1 MTEALT
7 PRSAVLAE
15 KLFAEGLLPADGPAE
30 GSREAGPGTS
40 PDAAGSSEAH
50 DVEAA
55 VHAIADRSRQAARR
69 MARANRAWK
78 DRGLRAIAA
87 ALLERKAGILAAN
100 AKDVAAGKV
109 NGTSA
114 AMLDRLTLTG
124 ARIDGLAAA
133 LENLANL
140 PDPVGNV
147 VRGQTLPN
155 GLRLRQVNVP
165 MGVVAAIYEARPN
178 VTVDIAGLGLKSG
191 NAVVLRGGT
200 AAAATNAALVTVLRD
215 ALDSVGLPA
224 DAVQSVDQYGRD
236 GANVLMRA
244 RGRVDVLIPRGGRE
258 LIQSVVNN
266 ARVPVI
272 ETGEGNVHIFLD
284 ASANEDMAV
293 EILLNAKTQRPSVC
307 NTVETL
313 LVHSKSTV
321 LPAVAAA
328 LRAAGVR
335 LHTDERIRAALP
347 ASIDS
352 VPATDEDWATEYMD
366 LDLAVAMVD
375 SLDDAVKHIRTWST
389 GHTEAILTNDL
400 ANAERFIAEVDSAA
414 VIVNAS
420 TRFTDG
426 GELGL
431 GAEVGIS
438 TQKLHAR
445 GPMGLTELTTTK
457 WIVQGEGQIRA

>member
-1 MTEALT
+1 MTEALISNT
-7 PRSAVLAE
+7 
-15 KLFAEGLLPADGPAE
+15 AD
-30 GSREAGPGTS
+30 TS
-40 PDAAGSSEAH
+40 VDAAAAGAQPATPAAAPESRDRNLPEA

-55 VHAIADRSRQAARR
+55 VHAIADRSRHAARR
-69 MARANRAWK
+69 MAMANRAWK
-78 DRGLRAIAA
+78 DRGLRAVGA
-87 ALLERKAGILAAN
+87 ALQANTRAILDAN
-100 AKDVAAGKV
+100 ARDVANGKA

-114 AMLDRLTLTG
+114 ALLDRLTLTD
-124 ARIDGLAAA
+124 ARIDGLVAA

-178 VTVDIAGLGLKSG
+178 VTVDIAGLALKSG
-191 NAVVLRGGT
+191 NAVILRGGS
-200 AAAATNAALVTVLRD
+200 AAEATNGVLVRVLRE
-215 ALDSVGLPA
+215 ALESVGLPA
-224 DAVQSVDQYGRD
+224 DAVQTVDQYGRA
-236 GANVLMRA
+236 GATVLMRA
-244 RGRVDVLIPRGGRE
+244 RGRVDVLIPRGGRD
-258 LIQSVVNN
+258 LIQSVVTNS
-266 ARVPVI
+266 AVPVI
-272 ETGEGNVHIFLD
+272 ETGEGNVHIFID
-284 ASANEDMAV
+284 ESANEDMAV

-313 LVHSKSTV
+313 LVHSGSAV
-321 LPAVAAA
+321 LPAVAKA
-328 LRAAGVR
+328 LSKAGVR
-335 LHTDERIRAALP
+335 LHADERVRAALP
-347 ASIDS
+347 SSIAADA
-352 VPATDEDWATEYMD
+352 ATDEDWGTEYMD

-375 SLDDAVKHIRTWST
+375 SLDEAVRHIRKWST

-457 WIVQGEGQIRA
+457 WIVQGEGQVRG

>member
-1 MTEALT
+1 MTEALIHKT
-7 PRSAVLAE
+7 AENSGHTAAATQPVESSAAPV
-15 KLFAEGLLPADGPAE
+15 PADIPL
-30 GSREAGPGTS
+30 
-40 PDAAGSSEAH
+40 SSG

-55 VHAIADRSRQAARR
+55 VHAIADRSRHAARR
-69 MARANRAWK
+69 MAMANRAWK
-78 DRGLRAIAA
+78 DRALRAVGT
-87 ALLERKAGILAAN
+87 ALQESTESILTAN
-100 AKDVAAGKV
+100 AMDVAAGKA

-114 AMLDRLTLTG
+114 AMLDRLTLTET
-124 ARIDGLAAA
+124 RIAGLVSA

-178 VTVDIAGLGLKSG
+178 VTVDIAGLALKSG
-191 NAVVLRGGT
+191 NAVILRGGS
-200 AAAATNAALVTVLRD
+200 AAQATNEVLVRVLRE
-215 ALDSVGLPA
+215 ALESVGLPA
-224 DAVQSVDQYGRD
+224 DAVQTVDQYGRA
-236 GANVLMRA
+236 GANVLMKA

-258 LIQSVVNN
+258 LIQTVVTTS
-266 ARVPVI
+266 AVPVI
-272 ETGEGNVHIFLD
+272 ETGEGNVHIFID
-284 ASANEDMAV
+284 ESASEDMAV

-313 LVHSKSTV
+313 LVHSGSRV

-328 LRAAGVR
+328 LRKAGVR
-335 LHTDERIRAALP
+335 LHTDERTRAALP
-347 ASIDS
+347 ASIES
-352 VPATDEDWATEYMD
+352 EPATDEDWATEYMD

-375 SLDDAVKHIRTWST
+375 SLDEAVSHIRTWST

-400 ANAERFIAEVDSAA
+400 SNAERFIAEVDSAA

-457 WIVQGEGQIRA
+457 WIVQGEGQVRG

>member
-1 MTEALT
+1 
-7 PRSAVLAE
+7 
-15 KLFAEGLLPADGPAE
+15 
-30 GSREAGPGTS
+30 
-40 PDAAGSSEAH
+40 
-50 DVEAA
+50 
-55 VHAIADRSRQAARR
+55 
-69 MARANRAWK
+69 MATANRAWK
-78 DRGLRAIAA
+78 DRALRAVGA
-87 ALLERKAGILAAN
+87 ALQENVPAILTAN
-100 AKDVAAGKV
+100 AMDVEKGKA

-114 AMLDRLTLTG
+114 ALLDRLTLTE
-124 ARIDGLAAA
+124 ARVAGLVAA

-178 VTVDIAGLGLKSG
+178 VTVDIAGLALKSG
-191 NAVVLRGGT
+191 NAVILRGGS
-200 AAAATNAALVTVLRD
+200 AAEATNQVLVRVLRE
-215 ALDSVGLPA
+215 ALESVGLPA
-224 DAVQSVDQYGRD
+224 DAVQTVDQYGRA
-236 GANVLMRA
+236 GANVLMKA
-244 RGRVDVLIPRGGRE
+244 RGRVDVLIPRGGRD
-258 LIQSVVNN
+258 LIQTVVTNS
-266 ARVPVI
+266 AVPVI

-284 ASANEDMAV
+284 ESADENMAV

-313 LVHSKSTV
+313 LVHSRSTV

-328 LRAAGVR
+328 LRGAGVR
-335 LHTDERIRAALP
+335 LHVDGRISAALP
-347 ASIDS
+347 GIETQ
-352 VPATDEDWATEYMD
+352 PATDVDWGTEYMD

-375 SLDDAVKHIRTWST
+375 SLDEAVQHIRTWST
-389 GHTEAILTNDL
+389 GHTEAILTNSL

-457 WIVQGEGQIRA
+457 WIVQGEGQVRA

>member
-7 PRSAVLAE
+7 PRSAVLAD
-15 KLFAEGLLPADGPAE
+15 KLIAEGLIPADEPAE
-30 GSREAGPGTS
+30 GGREVPAS
-40 PDAAGSSEAH
+40 PEAAEASGAV

-55 VHAIADRSRQAARR
+55 VHAIADRSRHAARR

-78 DRGLRAIAA
+78 DRGLRAIGA
-87 ALLERKAGILAAN
+87 ALLEGSRQILAAN
-100 AKDVAAGKV
+100 AKDVSAGRA

-114 AMLDRLTLTG
+114 AMLDRLTLTD
-124 ARIDGLAAA
+124 ARIKALAAA
-133 LENLANL
+133 LENLATL

-147 VRGQTLPN
+147 MRGQTLPN
-155 GLRLRQVNVP
+155 GLRLRQINVP

-191 NAVVLRGGT
+191 NAVILRGGT
-200 AAAATNAALVTVLRD
+200 AAAATNAALVTILRD
-215 ALDSVGLPA
+215 ALESVGLPA
-224 DAVQSVDQYGRD
+224 DAVQTVDQYGRE
-236 GANVLMRA
+236 GANALMRA

-258 LIQSVVNN
+258 LIQSVVAN
-266 ARVPVI
+266 ASVPVI

-293 EILLNAKTQRPSVC
+293 EILLNSKTQRPSVC

-313 LVHSKSTV
+313 LVHSGSTV

-328 LRAAGVR
+328 LRAAGVT
-335 LHTDERIRAALP
+335 LHTDERIRKALP
-347 ASIDS
+347 ASIET
-352 VPATDEDWATEYMD
+352 VPATKEDWATEYMD

-375 SLDDAVKHIRTWST
+375 SLDEAVRHIRAWST

>member
-7 PRSAVLAE
+7 PDAPVISDVS
-15 KLFAEGLLPADGPAE
+15 G
-30 GSREAGPGTS
+30 
-40 PDAAGSSEAH
+40 AAGQTPGNPVAGGAPLSPE
-50 DVEAA
+50 DVQAA
-55 VHAIADRSRQAARR
+55 VHAIADRSRKAARR
-69 MARANRAWK
+69 MGQANRAWK
-78 DRGLRAIAA
+78 DRGLRAIGA
-87 ALLERKAGILAAN
+87 ALLENRKHVLEAN
-100 AKDVAAGKV
+100 AKDVAVGRA

-114 AMLDRLTLTG
+114 ALLDRLTLTP
-124 ARIDGLAAA
+124 ARIDGLVSA
-133 LENLANL
+133 LENLAGL

-178 VTVDIAGLGLKSG
+178 VTVDIAGLALKSG
-191 NAVVLRGGT
+191 NAVILRGGS
-200 AAAATNAALVTVLRD
+200 AAAHTNGALVQILRE

-224 DAVQSVDQYGRD
+224 DAVQSVDQYGRE

-258 LIQSVVNN
+258 LIQTVVTNSS
-266 ARVPVI
+266 VPVI
-272 ETGEGNVHIFLD
+272 ETGEGNVHIFID
-284 ASANEDMAV
+284 ESAGEEMAV
-293 EILLNAKTQRPSVC
+293 DILLNAKTQRPSVC

-313 LVHSKSTV
+313 LVHSGSTV
-321 LPAVAAA
+321 LPAVAKALRDAGVTLHVDDRIAAA
-328 LRAAGVR
+328 LGAGVE
-335 LHTDERIRAALP
+335 T
-347 ASIDS
+347 
-352 VPATDEDWATEYMD
+352 VPADDEDWATEYMD

-375 SLDDAVKHIRTWST
+375 NLDDAVNHIRKWTT
-389 GHTEAILTNDL
+389 GHTEAILTNNL
-400 ANAERFIAEVDSAA
+400 ANAEKFIADIDSAA

-457 WIVQGEGQIRA
+457 WIVQGEGQIRG

>member
-1 MTEALT
+1 MTEALIHT
-7 PRSAVLAE
+7 AENSGNTAAQAQPGPSAGQASAVDTLS
-15 KLFAEGLLPADGPAE
+15 PA
-30 GSREAGPGTS
+30 
-40 PDAAGSSEAH
+40 

-55 VHAIADRSRQAARR
+55 VHAIADRSRHAARR
-69 MARANRAWK
+69 MSTANRAWK
-78 DRGLRAIAA
+78 DRGLRAVGA
-87 ALLERKAGILAAN
+87 ALQENVEAILAAN
-100 AKDVAAGKV
+100 AMDVQRGQD
-109 NGTSA
+109 NGTSKA
-114 AMLDRLTLTG
+114 LLDRLTLTETRV
-124 ARIDGLAAA
+124 AGLVAA

-178 VTVDIAGLGLKSG
+178 VTVDIAGLALKSG
-191 NAVVLRGGT
+191 NAVILRGGS
-200 AAAATNAALVTVLRD
+200 AAEATNQVLVRVLRE
-215 ALDSVGLPA
+215 ALESVGLPA
-224 DAVQSVDQYGRD
+224 DAVQTVDQFGRA
-236 GANVLMRA
+236 GANVLMKA
-244 RGRVDVLIPRGGRE
+244 RGRVDVLIPRGGRD
-258 LIQSVVNN
+258 LIQTVVTNS
-266 ARVPVI
+266 AVPVI
-272 ETGEGNVHIFLD
+272 ETGEGNVHIFID
-284 ASANEDMAV
+284 ESADENMAV

-313 LVHSKSTV
+313 LVHSGSTV
-321 LPAVAAA
+321 LPAVATA
-328 LRAAGVR
+328 LRNAGVR
-335 LHTDERIRAALP
+335 LHVDDRIRAALP
-347 ASIDS
+347 GVETEA
-352 VPATDEDWATEYMD
+352 ATDADWGTEYMD

-375 SLDDAVKHIRTWST
+375 SLDDAVQHIRTWST
-389 GHTEAILTNDL
+389 GHTEAILTNHL

-457 WIVQGEGQIRA
+457 WIVQGEGQVRA

>member
-7 PRSAVLAE
+7 PRSAVLAD
-15 KLFAEGLLPADGPAE
+15 KLFAEGLIPAE
-30 GSREAGPGTS
+30 GSTV
-40 PDAAGSSEAH
+40 

-55 VHAIADRSRQAARR
+55 VHAIADRSRHAARR

-78 DRGLRAIAA
+78 DRGLRAIAD
-87 ALLERKAGILAAN
+87 ALGEHKDRILAAN
-100 AKDVAAGKV
+100 SKDVAAGKA

-114 AMLDRLTLTG
+114 AMLDRLTLTD
-124 ARIDGLAAA
+124 ARIQGLAAA

-191 NAVVLRGGT
+191 NAVILRGGT

-215 ALDSVGLPA
+215 ALESVGLPA

-236 GANVLMRA
+236 GANALMRA
-244 RGRVDVLIPRGGRE
+244 RGRVDVLIPRGGRD
-258 LIQSVVNN
+258 LIQSVVTN
-266 ARVPVI
+266 AKVPVI

-284 ASANEDMAV
+284 ASADEEMAV

-313 LVHSKSTV
+313 LVHSGSTV

-328 LRAAGVR
+328 LRNAGVT
-335 LHTDERIRAALP
+335 LHADDRIRAALP
-347 ASIDS
+347 ASVDS

-400 ANAERFIAEVDSAA
+400 GNAERFIAEVDSAA

>member
-1 MTEALT
+1 
-7 PRSAVLAE
+7 
-15 KLFAEGLLPADGPAE
+15 
-30 GSREAGPGTS
+30 
-40 PDAAGSSEAH
+40 
-50 DVEAA
+50 
-55 VHAIADRSRQAARR
+55 
-69 MARANRAWK
+69 MAMANRAWK
-78 DRGLRAIAA
+78 DRALRAVGA
-87 ALLERKAGILAAN
+87 ALQESTQAILAAN
-100 AKDVAAGKV
+100 ARDVAAGKA

-114 AMLDRLTLTG
+114 AMLDRLTLTE
-124 ARIDGLAAA
+124 ARIAGLVAA

-178 VTVDIAGLGLKSG
+178 VTVDIAGLALKSG
-191 NAVVLRGGT
+191 NAVILRGGS
-200 AAAATNAALVTVLRD
+200 AAEATNEVLVRVLRE
-215 ALDSVGLPA
+215 ALESVGLPA
-224 DAVQSVDQYGRD
+224 DAVQTVDQYGRA

-244 RGRVDVLIPRGGRE
+244 RGRVDVLIPRGGRD
-258 LIQSVVNN
+258 LIQTVVNN
-266 ARVPVI
+266 SAVPVI
-272 ETGEGNVHIFLD
+272 ETGEGNVHIFID
-284 ASANEDMAV
+284 ESAGEEMAV

-313 LVHSKSTV
+313 LVHSGSTV

-328 LRAAGVR
+328 LSKAGVR
-335 LHTDERIRAALP
+335 LHADDRIRAALP
-347 ASIDS
+347 DSIES
-352 VPATDEDWATEYMD
+352 EPATDEDWGTEYMN

-375 SLDDAVKHIRTWST
+375 SLDEAVSHIRAWST
-389 GHTEAILTNDL
+389 GHTEAILTNNL

-457 WIVQGEGQIRA
+457 WIVQGEGQVRG

>member
-7 PRSAVLAE
+7 PDSPVITDALASGNATRVPE
-15 KLFAEGLLPADGPAE
+15 TPELGTAPLT
-30 GSREAGPGTS
+30 PGQ
-40 PDAAGSSEAH
+40 
-50 DVEAA
+50 VEAA
-55 VHAIADRSRQAARR
+55 VHSIADRSRQAARH
-69 MARANRAWK
+69 MAQANRAWK
-78 DRGLRAIAA
+78 DRALRAIGA
-87 ALLERKAGILAAN
+87 ALREQQDSILAAN
-100 AKDVAAGKV
+100 AKDVESGR
-109 NGTSA
+109 NSGTSV
-114 AMLDRLTLTG
+114 AMLDRLTLTP
-124 ARIDGLAAA
+124 ARIGGLVAA
-133 LENLANL
+133 LENLAGL

-178 VTVDIAGLGLKSG
+178 VTVDIAGLALKSG
-191 NAVVLRGGT
+191 NAVILRGGS
-200 AAAATNAALVTVLRD
+200 AAAHTNAALVTILRD
-215 ALDSVGLPA
+215 ALESVGLPA
-224 DAVQSVDQYGRD
+224 DAVQSVDEFGRE

-244 RGRVDVLIPRGGRE
+244 RGRVDVLIPRGGRD
-258 LIQSVVNN
+258 LIQTVVNN
-266 ARVPVI
+266 SSVPVI
-272 ETGEGNVHIFLD
+272 ETGEGNVHIFID
-284 ASANEDMAV
+284 ESASEEMAV
-293 EILLNAKTQRPSVC
+293 DILLNAKTQRPSVC

-328 LRAAGVR
+328 LRSAGVT
-335 LHTDERIRAALP
+335 LHVDSRIEAAL
-347 ASIDS
+347 SGSVDT
-352 VPATDEDWATEYMD
+352 VPADDVDWATEYMD

-375 SLDDAVKHIRTWST
+375 NLDEAVSHIRKWST
-389 GHTEAILTNDL
+389 GHTEAILTNNL
-400 ANAERFIAEVDSAA
+400 ANAEKFIADIDSAA

-457 WIVQGEGQIRA
+457 WIVQGEGQVRA

>member
-1 MTEALT
+1 MTEALIHKT
-7 PRSAVLAE
+7 AENSGDTAAATRPVESSAAPV
-15 KLFAEGLLPADGPAE
+15 PAGVPL
-30 GSREAGPGTS
+30 
-40 PDAAGSSEAH
+40 SSG

-55 VHAIADRSRQAARR
+55 VHAIADRSRHAARR
-69 MARANRAWK
+69 MAMANRAWK
-78 DRGLRAIAA
+78 DRALRAVGT
-87 ALLERKAGILAAN
+87 ALQESTESILTAN
-100 AKDVAAGKV
+100 AMDVAAGKA

-114 AMLDRLTLTG
+114 AMLDRLTLTET
-124 ARIDGLAAA
+124 RIAGLVAA

-178 VTVDIAGLGLKSG
+178 VTVDIAGLALKSG
-191 NAVVLRGGT
+191 NAVILRGGS
-200 AAAATNAALVTVLRD
+200 AAQATNEVLVRVLRE

-224 DAVQSVDQYGRD
+224 DAVQTVDQYGRA
-236 GANVLMRA
+236 GANVLMKA

-258 LIQSVVNN
+258 LIQTVVTNS
-266 ARVPVI
+266 AVPVI
-272 ETGEGNVHIFLD
+272 ETGEGNVHIFID
-284 ASANEDMAV
+284 ESASEDMAV

-313 LVHSKSTV
+313 LVHSGSRV

-328 LRAAGVR
+328 LRKAGVR
-335 LHTDERIRAALP
+335 LHTDERTRAALP
-347 ASIDS
+347 ASIES
-352 VPATDEDWATEYMD
+352 EPATDEDWATEYMD

-375 SLDDAVKHIRTWST
+375 SLDEAVSHIRTWST

-400 ANAERFIAEVDSAA
+400 SNAERFIAEVDSAA

-457 WIVQGEGQIRA
+457 WIVQGEGQVRG

>member
-7 PRSAVLAE
+7 HKTAE
-15 KLFAEGLLPADGPAE
+15 NSGDTAAYAGVPPVESPAASVPA
-30 GSREAGPGTS
+30 GVPL
-40 PDAAGSSEAH
+40 SSG

-55 VHAIADRSRQAARR
+55 VHAIADRSRHAARR
-69 MARANRAWK
+69 MAMANRAWK
-78 DRGLRAIAA
+78 DRALRAVGD
-87 ALLERKAGILAAN
+87 ALQGSTSAILSAN
-100 AKDVAAGKV
+100 ARDVAAGKA

-114 AMLDRLTLTG
+114 AMLDRLTLTE
-124 ARIDGLAAA
+124 ARIAGLVAA
-133 LENLANL
+133 LENLAGQ

-178 VTVDIAGLGLKSG
+178 VTVDIAGLALKSG
-191 NAVVLRGGT
+191 NAVILRGGS
-200 AAAATNAALVTVLRD
+200 AAEATNEVLVRILREALE
-215 ALDSVGLPA
+215 SVGLPA
-224 DAVQSVDQYGRD
+224 DAVQTVDQYGRA

-258 LIQSVVNN
+258 LIQTVVTNS
-266 ARVPVI
+266 AVPVI
-272 ETGEGNVHIFLD
+272 ETGEGNVHIFID
-284 ASANEDMAV
+284 ESANEEMAV

-313 LVHSKSTV
+313 LVHSGSTV

-328 LRAAGVR
+328 LSKAGVR
-335 LHTDERIRAALP
+335 LHADERVRASLP
-347 ASIDS
+347 AAIKAE
-352 VPATDEDWATEYMD
+352 PATDEDWGTEYMD

-375 SLDDAVKHIRTWST
+375 SLDEAVKHIRTWST

-457 WIVQGEGQIRA
+457 WIVQGEGQVRG

>member
-1 MTEALT
+1 MTEALIHT
-7 PRSAVLAE
+7 TAENSGDTAAASDKQPVVPASESVSADVPL
-15 KLFAEGLLPADGPAE
+15 
-30 GSREAGPGTS
+30 
-40 PDAAGSSEAH
+40 SEA
-50 DVEAA
+50 DVEKA
-55 VHAIADRSRQAARR
+55 VHAIADRSRHAARK
-69 MARANRAWK
+69 MAMANRAWK
-78 DRGLRAIAA
+78 DRALQAVAAGLQASTRD
-87 ALLERKAGILAAN
+87 ILAAN
-100 AKDVAAGKV
+100 DKDVAAGKA

-114 AMLDRLTLTG
+114 AMLDRLTLTET
-124 ARIDGLAAA
+124 RIAGLVAA
-133 LENLANL
+133 LDNLAGL

-178 VTVDIAGLGLKSG
+178 VTVDIAGLALKSG
-191 NAVVLRGGT
+191 NAVILRGGS
-200 AAAATNAALVTVLRD
+200 AAEATNEVLVRVLRE
-215 ALDSVGLPA
+215 ALESVGLPA
-224 DAVQSVDQYGRD
+224 DAVQTVDQYGRA
-236 GANVLMRA
+236 GAGVLMRA

-258 LIQSVVNN
+258 LIQTVVTNS
-266 ARVPVI
+266 AVPVI
-272 ETGEGNVHIFLD
+272 ETGEGNVHIFID
-284 ASANEDMAV
+284 ESAGEEMAV

-313 LVHSKSTV
+313 LVHSGSTV

-328 LRAAGVR
+328 LAKAGVR
-335 LHTDERIRAALP
+335 LHTDERVRAALP
-347 ASIDS
+347 ASIES
-352 VPATDEDWATEYMD
+352 EPATDEDWGTEYMD

-375 SLDDAVKHIRTWST
+375 TLDEAVKHIRTWST

-400 ANAERFIAEVDSAA
+400 ANAERFIAEIDSAA

-457 WIVQGEGQIRA
+457 WIVQGEGQVRG

>member
-7 PRSAVLAE
+7 SHPD
-15 KLFAEGLLPADGPAE
+15 LPLNDTP
-30 GSREAGPGTS
+30 
-40 PDAAGSSEAH
+40 AAGLPPAAPG
-50 DVEAA
+50 VEAA
-55 VHAIADRSRQAARR
+55 VHAIADRSRAASRE

-78 DRGLRAIAA
+78 DRGLRAIGA
-87 ALLERKAGILAAN
+87 ALLEHRGTILAAN
-100 AKDVAAGKV
+100 AKDVAAGRA

-114 AMLDRLTLTG
+114 ALLDRLTLNDT
-124 ARIDGLAAA
+124 RIEALAAA
-133 LENLANL
+133 LENLAGL

-178 VTVDIAGLGLKSG
+178 VTVDIAGLALKSG
-191 NAVVLRGGT
+191 NAVILRGGS
-200 AAAATNAALVTVLRD
+200 AAAETNVALINVLRD
-215 ALDSVGLPA
+215 ALVSVGLPA
-224 DAVQSVDQYGRD
+224 DAVQSVDEYGRE

-244 RGRVDVLIPRGGRE
+244 RGRVDVLIPRGGRD
-258 LIQSVVNN
+258 LIQTVVTNS
-266 ARVPVI
+266 AVPVI

-284 ASANEDMAV
+284 ASADEKMAV

-313 LVHSKSTV
+313 LVHSESTV
-321 LPAVAAA
+321 LPAVADA
-328 LRAAGVR
+328 LRAAGVT
-335 LHTDERIRAALP
+335 LHADARVTAALP
-347 ASIDS
+347 SVET
-352 VPATDEDWATEYMD
+352 VPATDVDWATEYMD

-375 SLDDAVKHIRTWST
+375 SMDEALAHIRSWST
-389 GHTEAILTNDL
+389 GHTEAIVTNDL
-400 ANAERFIAEVDSAA
+400 ANAERFIAEIDSAA

-457 WIVQGEGQIRA
+457 WIVQGEGQVRA

>member
-1 MTEALT
+1 MTEALISNT
-7 PRSAVLAE
+7 
-15 KLFAEGLLPADGPAE
+15 ADN
-30 GSREAGPGTS
+30 SV
-40 PDAAGSSEAH
+40 DAAAAGAQPVTPAAAPESASVPLSEAE
-50 DVEAA
+50 VQAA
-55 VHAIADRSRQAARR
+55 VHAIADRSRTAARR
-69 MARANRAWK
+69 MAMANRAWK
-78 DRGLRAIAA
+78 DRALRAVGA
-87 ALLERKAGILAAN
+87 ALEENTQAILAAN
-100 AKDVAAGKV
+100 ATDVAAGKA
-109 NGTSA
+109 NGTSV
-114 AMLDRLTLTG
+114 AMLDRLTLTE
-124 ARIDGLAAA
+124 ARIAGLVAA

-178 VTVDIAGLGLKSG
+178 VTVDIAGLALKSG
-191 NAVVLRGGT
+191 NAVILRGGS
-200 AAAATNAALVTVLRD
+200 AAEATNEVLVRVLRE
-215 ALDSVGLPA
+215 ALESVGLPA
-224 DAVQSVDQYGRD
+224 DAVQTVDQYGRA

-244 RGRVDVLIPRGGRE
+244 RGRVDVLIPRGGRD
-258 LIQSVVNN
+258 LIQTVVNN
-266 ARVPVI
+266 SAVPVI
-272 ETGEGNVHIFLD
+272 ETGEGNVHIFID
-284 ASANEDMAV
+284 ESAGEEMAV

-313 LVHSKSTV
+313 LVHSGSTV

-328 LRAAGVR
+328 LSKAGVR
-335 LHTDERIRAALP
+335 LHADDRIRAALP
-347 ASIDS
+347 ANIEAE
-352 VPATDEDWATEYMD
+352 PATDEDWGTEYMD

-375 SLDDAVKHIRTWST
+375 SLDEAVSHIRTWST
-389 GHTEAILTNDL
+389 GHTEAILTNNL

-457 WIVQGEGQIRA
+457 WIVQGEGQVRG

>member
-1 MTEALT
+1 MTEALIHNT
-7 PRSAVLAE
+7 AATSGDDSA
-15 KLFAEGLLPADGPAE
+15 LPAAPEDGNLPHSA
-30 GSREAGPGTS
+30 
-40 PDAAGSSEAH
+40 DAPLSSE

-55 VHAIADRSRQAARR
+55 VHAIADRSRHASRR

-78 DRGLRAIAA
+78 DRGLRAIGA
-87 ALLERKAGILAAN
+87 ALLERKNLILSAN
-100 AKDVAAGKV
+100 AKDVAAGKA

-114 AMLDRLTLTG
+114 ALLDRLTLTET
-124 ARIDGLAAA
+124 RIAALVAA

-178 VTVDIAGLGLKSG
+178 VTVDIAGLALKSG
-191 NAVVLRGGT
+191 NAVILRGGT
-200 AAAATNAALVTVLRD
+200 AAAATNEALVSVLRE
-215 ALDSVGLPA
+215 ALDSVGLPS
-224 DAVQSVDQYGRD
+224 DAVQTVDQFGRE
-236 GANVLMRA
+236 GANALMRA
-244 RGRVDVLIPRGGRE
+244 RGKVDVLIPRGGRE
-258 LIQSVVNN
+258 LIQTVVTNS
-266 ARVPVI
+266 AVPVI
-272 ETGEGNVHIFLD
+272 ETGEGNVHIFID
-284 ASANEDMAV
+284 ESASEDMAV

-313 LVHSKSTV
+313 LVHSGSTV

-328 LRAAGVR
+328 LREAGVR
-335 LHTDERIRAALP
+335 LHTDERVRAALP
-347 ASIDS
+347 ASIAS
-352 VPATDEDWATEYMD
+352 EPATDEDWGTEYMD

-389 GHTEAILTNDL
+389 GHTEAILTNNL

-457 WIVQGEGQIRA
+457 WIVQGEGQVRG

>member
-1 MTEALT
+1 MTEALIHT
-7 PRSAVLAE
+7 AENSGTTAAQAQPAPSAEPASAAGTLS
-15 KLFAEGLLPADGPAE
+15 PAD
-30 GSREAGPGTS
+30 
-40 PDAAGSSEAH
+40 
-50 DVEAA
+50 VETA
-55 VHAIADRSRQAARR
+55 VHAIADRSRHAARR
-69 MARANRAWK
+69 LSTANRAWK
-78 DRGLRAIAA
+78 DRGLRAVGA
-87 ALLERKAGILAAN
+87 ALQENVQAILAAN
-100 AKDVAAGKV
+100 AMDVQRGRD
-109 NGTSA
+109 NGTSKA
-114 AMLDRLTLTG
+114 LLDRLTLTETRV
-124 ARIDGLAAA
+124 AGLVAA

-178 VTVDIAGLGLKSG
+178 VTVDIAGLALKSG
-191 NAVVLRGGT
+191 NAVILRGGS
-200 AAAATNAALVTVLRD
+200 AAEATNQVLVRVLRE
-215 ALDSVGLPA
+215 ALESVGLPA
-224 DAVQSVDQYGRD
+224 DAVQTVDQFGRA
-236 GANVLMRA
+236 GANVLMKA
-244 RGRVDVLIPRGGRE
+244 RGRVDVLIPRGGRD
-258 LIQSVVNN
+258 LIQTVVTN
-266 ARVPVI
+266 AAVPVI
-272 ETGEGNVHIFLD
+272 ETGEGNVHIFID
-284 ASANEDMAV
+284 ESAEENMAV

-313 LVHSKSTV
+313 LVHSGATV

-328 LRAAGVR
+328 LRDAGVR
-335 LHTDERIRAALP
+335 LHVDERIKAALP
-347 ASIDS
+347 GVETEA
-352 VPATDEDWATEYMD
+352 ATDADWATEYMD

-375 SLDDAVKHIRTWST
+375 SMDEAIQHIRTWST
-389 GHTEAILTNDL
+389 GHTEAILTNHL

-457 WIVQGEGQIRA
+457 WIVQGEGQVRG

>member
-1 MTEALT
+1 MTDALIH
-7 PRSAVLAE
+7 AAE
-15 KLFAEGLLPADGPAE
+15 HSGTTAAQEQPVPA
-30 GSREAGPGTS
+30 AGPES
-40 PDAAGSSEAH
+40 AEAPLSAAG
-50 DVEAA
+50 VESA
-55 VHAIADRSRQAARR
+55 VHAITDRARLAARR
-69 MARANRAWK
+69 MATANRAWK
-78 DRGLRAIAA
+78 DRALRAVGA
-87 ALLERKAGILAAN
+87 ALQENVPAILAAN
-100 AKDVAAGKV
+100 AMDVQRGKA

-114 AMLDRLTLTG
+114 ALLDRLTLTETRV
-124 ARIDGLAAA
+124 AGLVAA
-133 LENLANL
+133 LENLAGL

-178 VTVDIAGLGLKSG
+178 VTVDIAGLALKSG
-191 NAVVLRGGT
+191 NAVILRGGS
-200 AAAATNAALVTVLRD
+200 AAQATNQVLVRILREALE
-215 ALDSVGLPA
+215 SVGLPA
-224 DAVQSVDQYGRD
+224 DAVQTVDQYGRA
-236 GANVLMRA
+236 GAAVLMKA
-244 RGRVDVLIPRGGRE
+244 RGRVDVLIPRGGRD
-258 LIQSVVNN
+258 LIQTVVTNS
-266 ARVPVI
+266 AVPVI
-272 ETGEGNVHIFLD
+272 ETGEGNVHIFID
-284 ASANEDMAV
+284 ESADENMAV

-313 LVHSKSTV
+313 LVHSGSTV

-328 LRAAGVR
+328 LRSAGVR
-335 LHTDERIRAALP
+335 LHVDGRISAALP
-347 ASIDS
+347 PAIETE
-352 VPATDEDWATEYMD
+352 PATDVDWGTEYMD

-375 SLDDAVKHIRTWST
+375 SLDEAVRHIRTWST

-457 WIVQGEGQIRA
+457 WIVQGEGQVRA

>member
-7 PRSAVLAE
+7 P
-15 KLFAEGLLPADGPAE
+15 D
-30 GSREAGPGTS
+30 S
-40 PDAAGSSEAH
+40 PVMTDALAAGNAAQVPETAELGTAPLTPEQ
-50 DVEAA
+50 VEEA
-55 VHAIADRSRQAARR
+55 VHSIADRSRQAARH
-69 MARANRAWK
+69 MAQANRAWK
-78 DRGLRAIAA
+78 DRALHAIGA
-87 ALLERKAGILAAN
+87 ALREQQGSILAAN
-100 AKDVAAGKV
+100 AKDVESGRN

-114 AMLDRLTLTG
+114 AMLDRLTLTP
-124 ARIDGLAAA
+124 ARIDGLVAA
-133 LENLANL
+133 LENLAGL

-178 VTVDIAGLGLKSG
+178 VTVDIAGLALKSG
-191 NAVVLRGGT
+191 NAVILRGGS
-200 AAAATNAALVTVLRD
+200 AAAHTNAALVTILRD
-215 ALDSVGLPA
+215 ALESVGLPA
-224 DAVQSVDQYGRD
+224 DAVQSVDQFGRE
-236 GANVLMRA
+236 GGNVLMRA

-258 LIQSVVNN
+258 LIQTVVNN
-266 ARVPVI
+266 SSVPVI
-272 ETGEGNVHIFLD
+272 ETGEGNVHIFID
-284 ASANEDMAV
+284 ESASEEMAV
-293 EILLNAKTQRPSVC
+293 DILLNAKTQRPSVC

-321 LPAVAAA
+321 LPAVATALRSAGVTLHVDSRIQAA
-328 LRAAGVR
+328 LSGSVD
-335 LHTDERIRAALP
+335 T
-347 ASIDS
+347 
-352 VPATDEDWATEYMD
+352 VPADDVDWATEYMD

-375 SLDDAVKHIRTWST
+375 NLDEAVAHIRKWST
-389 GHTEAILTNDL
+389 GHTEAILTNNL
-400 ANAERFIAEVDSAA
+400 ANAEKFIADIDSAA

-457 WIVQGEGQIRA
+457 WIVQGEGQVRS

>member
-1 MTEALT
+1 MTEALIHTTAATSGDNHGT
-7 PRSAVLAE
+7 PAAP
-15 KLFAEGLLPADGPAE
+15 EG
-30 GSREAGPGTS
+30 GSTPQSAGPLS
-40 PDAAGSSEAH
+40 AA

-55 VHAIADRSRQAARR
+55 VHAIADRSRHASRR
-69 MARANRAWK
+69 MASANRAWK
-78 DRGLRAIAA
+78 DRGLRAIGA
-87 ALLERKAGILAAN
+87 ALLEHKNLILKAN
-100 AKDVAAGKV
+100 AKDVAAGKA

-114 AMLDRLTLTG
+114 AMLDRLTLTES
-124 ARIDGLAAA
+124 RVTGLVAA

-178 VTVDIAGLGLKSG
+178 VTVDIAGLALKSG
-191 NAVVLRGGT
+191 NAVILRGGT
-200 AAAATNAALVTVLRD
+200 AAAETNEALVTVLRE

-224 DAVQSVDQYGRD
+224 DAVQTVDQYGRE
-236 GANVLMRA
+236 GATALMRA
-244 RGRVDVLIPRGGRE
+244 RGKVDVLIPRGGRE
-258 LIQSVVNN
+258 LIQSVVTNS
-266 ARVPVI
+266 AVPVI
-272 ETGEGNVHIFLD
+272 ETGEGNVHIFID
-284 ASANEDMAV
+284 ESAGEDMAV

-313 LVHSKSTV
+313 LVHSGSTV

-328 LRAAGVR
+328 LRAAGVT
-335 LHTDERIRAALP
+335 LHADERVRAALP
-347 ASIDS
+347 SGIASE
-352 VPATDEDWATEYMD
+352 PATEEDWGTEYMD

-389 GHTEAILTNDL
+389 GHTEAILTNNL

-457 WIVQGEGQIRA
+457 WIVQGEGQVRG